1 MKRHTYITL
10 LFAALFSM
18 TAAGC
23 AGTLS
28 RTKQGQLKV
37 QVCTPEMGMSQRKPY
52 LHCQTKDASKRPN
65 PRTKPPKAKNA
76 HGTFATIDLA
86 LGL

>member
-1 MKRHTYITL
+1 MKRNTYITL
-10 LFAALFSM
+10 LFAGLFSI

-28 RTKQGQLKV
+28 RTKQGQIKV
-37 QVCTPEMGMSQRKPY
+37 QVCTPEMGMSQRTPY

-65 PRTKPPKAKNA
+65 QKTKPPKTKKV